1 MFEYSGYIWHVIP
14 RMDYLSLL
22 ADAVRRSPIV
32 ALLGPRQCGKTTLAR
47 LFGEGRQATFFDLE
61 SEPHRLSLQNP
72 ELALGAAEGVV
83 VLDEIQTM
91 PALFP
96 ALRVLADRPRTKAR
110 FLLLGSA
117 SPALVKKASESLA
130 GRVEFVEMGGFDVEE
145 TGADSWRELW
155 ARGGFPRAY
164 LAGSDQDSAAWR
176 EGFVK
181 TFLERDIPSLGITI
195 PPAALRRF
203 WTMLAHYHGQ
213 TWNASELA
221 RAMGIADK
229 TVRSYLDILTGAYM
243 VRQLQPWHENLS
255 KRQVKAPK
263 IYLRDSG
270 LLHSLLGVPEA
281 AGLLGH
287 PKVGAS
293 FEGFIVEQVAR
304 LLHPPELYFWGA
316 HTGAELDLL
325 LMRGG
330 RRFGVEIKFS
340 EAPKITRSMRT
351 AIEDLK
357 LDRLIVVAP
366 GERSYPI
373 DEKIEVLAA
382 RELARLRGIVAEPVS
397 ARASVMLS

>member
-1 MFEYSGYIWHVIP
+1 MIQRPE
-14 RMDYLSLL
+14 YLSLL
-22 ADAVRRSPIV
+22 ADAIRRSPIV

-47 LFGEGRQATFFDLE
+47 LFGVARKAVFFDLE

-72 ELALGAAEGVV
+72 EMVLGSAKGLV

-96 ALRVLADRPRTKAR
+96 ALRVLADRPETKAR
-110 FLLLGSA
+110 FLILGSA
-117 SPALVKKASESLA
+117 SPALVKNVSESLA
-130 GRVEFVEMGGFDVEE
+130 GRVEFVEMGGFDLAE
-145 TGADSWRELW
+145 TGSESWRELW
-155 ARGGFPRAY
+155 ARGGFPRSY
-164 LAGSDQDSAAWR
+164 LAATGEDSAAWR

-195 PPAALRRF
+195 PPPALRRF

-221 RAMGIADK
+221 RAMGISDK

-243 VRQLQPWHENLS
+243 VRQLQPWHENLA

-263 IYLRDSG
+263 IYLRDTG
-270 LLHSLLGVPEA
+270 LLHSLLGVPD
-281 AGLLGH
+281 AGRLLGH

-293 FEGFIVEQVAR
+293 FEGFVVEQVVR
-304 LLHPPELYFWGA
+304 LLRPPEVYFWGA

-325 LMRGG
+325 LMHGG
-330 RRFGVEIKFS
+330 RRYGVEVKFS

-351 AIEDLK
+351 AIDDLK
-357 LDRLIVVAP
+357 LQRLIVVAP
-366 GERSYPI
+366 GERSYPVDKKI
-373 DEKIEVLAA
+373 DVVTIG
-382 RELARLRGIVAEPVS
+382 ELATLRDRIEGKKGK
-397 ARASVMLS
+397 